1 MGLKN
6 QSSLRQKIFFGV
18 DLHKEREAKARSRQ
32 LKRVS
37 AIVLRLELEHIARG
51 RTGGMSE
58 REPAVP
64 AQVGN
69 IQVNGL
75 GVEASG

>member
-1 MGLKN
+1 M
-6 QSSLRQKIFFGV
+6 
-18 DLHKEREAKARSRQ
+18 
-32 LKRVS
+32 S
-37 AIVLRLELEHIARG
+37 AIVELEHIARG
-51 RTGGMSE
+51 RTGGMTE